1 MDEYDVAMDTR
12 QILAH
17 RDLTLDL
24 ARVFCVVV
32 VVFVHLAL
40 VGVGRNADGS
50 PFFVAPTEGTAW
62 INPATWVAEIMPLFF
77 VIGGFAARVGWAS
90 TRAKGG
96 GAGDFVRARL
106 RRLARPALPLY
117 TFLALGFGTATLLGV
132 DSALL
137 KAVAIPVGSVLWFLG
152 AFMLVQA
159 LAPWMIR
166 LHERAPWLTLWG
178 LLAAALVTDAVR
190 LVVGIWW
197 LGLGRVHPDG
207 YGIGDELFGLPNIAF
222 VWLFCQQLGFAMKD
236 GWFAARSKAQLVGLL
251 VLGYAGVG
259 AMVYF
264 GDYSA
269 SMLSNQ
275 WPPTLPLAAL
285 GLAQAALLTL
295 LHRPLTRLMSKRWAQ
310 ATVFLVGSRLMSIY
324 LWHVPVIVA
333 LTGLQLL
340 LPLPMPNPGSG
351 IWWATRPLMLILVLA
366 CVWLI
371 SLATARLELS
381 DVHGPAR
388 LTARWALPCAVVL
401 FILPS
406 VGIAV
411 YGLDVPLAIAA
422 VLCTVASLLLS
433 GTRTSVAV
441 AMPPARVPAG

>member
-1 MDEYDVAMDTR
+1 MDAR
-12 QILAH
+12 QIPAH
-17 RDLTLDL
+17 RDLALDL

-50 PFFVAPTEGTAW
+50 PSFAAPTEGTAW

-90 TRAKGG
+90 TVAKGG
-96 GAGDFVRARL
+96 GAADFIRARL

-117 TFLALGFGTATLLGV
+117 TFLALGLGAATLLGV
-132 DSALL
+132 DPSLL
-137 KAVAIPVGSVLWFLG
+137 AAVAVPVGSVLWFLG

-166 LHERAPWLTLWG
+166 LHERAPWITLWG
-178 LLAAALVTDAVR
+178 LLAAALLTDVIR

-197 LGLGRVHPDG
+197 LGLGRVRPEG
-207 YGIGDELFGLPNIAF
+207 FGVGDELFGLPNIAF

-236 GWFAARSKAQLVGLL
+236 GWFAARSRGQLVGLA

-295 LHRPLTRLMSKRWAQ
+295 LHGPLARLMERRWAQ
-310 ATVFLVGSRLMSIY
+310 GAVFLVGSRLMSIY

-333 LTGLQLL
+333 LTGVQLL
-340 LPLPMPNPGSG
+340 LPLPMPAPGSG
-351 IWWATRPLMLILVLA
+351 AWWATRPLMLVLVLA
-366 CVWLI
+366 VVWLI

-381 DVHGPAR
+381 DVKGPAR
-388 LTARWALPCAVVL
+388 FPSRWSLPCAVVL
-401 FILPS
+401 FVLPS
-406 VGIAV
+406 VAIAL
-411 YGLDVPLAIAA
+411 YGLDVSLGLAA
-422 VLCTVASLLLS
+422 VLCTAASLLLS
-433 GTRTSVAV
+433 ATRASIPVRR
-441 AMPPARVPAG
+441 PPARLWAG